1 MIIIHFVPLPPPP
14 AYTAR
19 KPDLLEEIPIKVSLG
34 TTLEAT
40 ISAPLRTDRHP
51 PIKML
56 EEQTTFLSR
65 HLLPRF
71 YGPETSG
78 ASAELPTQV
87 HVVLAACS
95 LSKHAHWM
103 NSGHQLA
110 EGLALG
116 HRSQRYVVPPSENS
130 KSDKFLCSLPFEYLP
145 HGLVRPGPS
154 CLHPLT
160 RLLPLA
166 YQPCARQ
173 PGSLGSPVL
182 ARPADP
188 QNPPARSPASL
199 SPAEPA
205 APAARALPPIS
216 SAGTSGRQQPAGLSS
231 DFSLAIE

>member
-1 MIIIHFVPLPPPP
+1 MYAVCMPNTTAIFSETQIIIHFVPLPPPP

-130 KSDKFLCSLPFEYLP
+130 KSDKFLCSLPFETS
-145 HGLVRPGPS
+145 S
-154 CLHPLT
+154 CLTPA
-160 RLLPLA
+160 PW
-166 YQPCARQ
+166 P
-173 PGSLGSPVL
+173 PV
-182 ARPADP
+182 
-188 QNPPARSPASL
+188 SSASL
-199 SPAEPA
+199 
-205 APAARALPPIS
+205 RKQVKTLPENLQANS
-216 SAGTSGRQQPAGLSS
+216 
-231 DFSLAIE
+231 